1 MAIMIDAKPS
11 YKGEGIVW
19 EKLKEYLPN
28 ETVVYNQREVNGR
41 EYDFCVMSENLG
53 LIVIEVKGWISDK
66 ITVNGIDN
74 IIVDGYEK
82 PQTSPKKQAR
92 AYRFAILNR
101 ISKKYNLS
109 PLVLDLVCYPFISE
123 AEYKKCHL
131 DIISEKEYTIF
142 REDLENKELL
152 NNKINNLFQINSAIP
167 HSDFS
172 YDLMLRIRRSL
183 EPDFKE
189 SISENK
195 ILPYSRL
202 EIYPDAFTSD
212 AINDIVDNYFSGV
225 KSIVFVGETF
235 MYENMLKTLNNELKK
250 HNIDYKGNNLHIG
263 FEQGIPVVHSNECF
277 RIFNFEIYYVK
288 RLSTICPDHL
298 FIREGV
304 ISPEEHKVLERL
316 SDCTVF
322 NLQQFEVEHATT
334 QKDILV
340 EAGAGTGKTFSMVS
354 RVAFLCNKEQD
365 SVSNLADE
373 IAMVTF
379 TNDAAINMKRR
390 LKQMFINYFVLTGK
404 EKYLRFVEDT
414 DRSSIS
420 TIHKFAIDIMRGESL
435 YTGLGTNFRIMGD
448 EYRRGKAYDLF
459 LGEFLEEKEQENPN
473 FVNEL
478 PVPVYDLKKKLMN
491 VADRLFDK
499 SINFALIKDSE
510 MGVTAENIIPY
521 FNELI
526 TAVVFPAEASYSEEL
541 KAENDIDLKETL
553 IELGKILSSGCE
565 KLEELKV
572 RYLFIDEFQD
582 TDDIQIELFQKLQK
596 SINAECRLFVVGDL
610 KQSIYRFRGAKL
622 NAFQRLQNGNENDW
636 SHYWLNRNYRTDGRL
651 LDLYDDIFSEMG
663 NLNILPYSEDADRLV
678 SDVEKDSIDEELL
691 VQLPCH
697 GKGNNNLL
705 DLLNDTIE
713 SELSKVHDLMKKK
726 TLSKEERTIAILVRS
741 NWQVDTIVKYAA
753 QKGIHV
759 ENNTGGDLFQL
770 PSTLDLYKLV
780 LAFCN
785 STSPVHLANFIES
798 NYIDMNV
805 DYQKLNNSSEAEK
818 LRELTGALDAYFLN
832 KMGMDWKKLLDHV
845 YTQPV
850 LYELKNIIEAL
861 KPWEIYTN
869 NFEKQRLYIANV
881 EYLIEKIIRFARI
894 DSLTLGQIVEY
905 LGINIL
911 TGQRQLSRVEDVDDN
926 GAHVICTTVHKSKG
940 LEYGTVILP
949 YTFEDIG
956 DIKKV
961 KLEASYNDNSLAYTV
976 LFDNGIREKNT
987 NYSEEREV
995 HEQIAEEARI
1005 LYVALTRAI
1014 RNCVWINNIDCSP
1027 NISWGTLLEG

>member
-1 MAIMIDAKPS
+1 M
-11 YKGEGIVW
+11 
-19 EKLKEYLPN
+19 
-28 ETVVYNQREVNGR
+28 
-41 EYDFCVMSENLG
+41 
-53 LIVIEVKGWISDK
+53 
-66 ITVNGIDN
+66 
-74 IIVDGYEK
+74 
-82 PQTSPKKQAR
+82 
-92 AYRFAILNR
+92 
-101 ISKKYNLS
+101 
-109 PLVLDLVCYPFISE
+109 
-123 AEYKKCHL
+123 
-131 DIISEKEYTIF
+131 
-142 REDLENKELL
+142 
-152 NNKINNLFQINSAIP
+152 
-167 HSDFS
+167 
-172 YDLMLRIRRSL
+172 
-183 EPDFKE
+183 
-189 SISENK
+189 
-195 ILPYSRL
+195 
-202 EIYPDAFTSD
+202 
-212 AINDIVDNYFSGV
+212 
-225 KSIVFVGETF
+225 
-235 MYENMLKTLNNELKK
+235 
-250 HNIDYKGNNLHIG
+250 
-263 FEQGIPVVHSNECF
+263 
-277 RIFNFEIYYVK
+277 
-288 RLSTICPDHL
+288 
-298 FIREGV
+298 
-304 ISPEEHKVLERL
+304 
-316 SDCTVF
+316 
-322 NLQQFEVEHATT
+322 
-334 QKDILV
+334 
-340 EAGAGTGKTFSMVS
+340 
-354 RVAFLCNKEQD
+354 
-365 SVSNLADE
+365 
-373 IAMVTF
+373 
-379 TNDAAINMKRR
+379 
-390 LKQMFINYFVLTGK
+390 
-404 EKYLRFVEDT
+404 
-414 DRSSIS
+414 
-420 TIHKFAIDIMRGESL
+420 
-435 YTGLGTNFRIMGD
+435 
-448 EYRRGKAYDLF
+448 
-459 LGEFLEEKEQENPN
+459 
-473 FVNEL
+473 
-478 PVPVYDLKKKLMN
+478 
-491 VADRLFDK
+491 
-499 SINFALIKDSE
+499 
-510 MGVTAENIIPY
+510 
-521 FNELI
+521 
-526 TAVVFPAEASYSEEL
+526 
-541 KAENDIDLKETL
+541 
-553 IELGKILSSGCE
+553 
-565 KLEELKV
+565 
-572 RYLFIDEFQD
+572 
-582 TDDIQIELFQKLQK
+582 
-596 SINAECRLFVVGDL
+596 
-610 KQSIYRFRGAKL
+610 
-622 NAFQRLQNGNENDW
+622 
-636 SHYWLNRNYRTDGRL
+636 
-651 LDLYDDIFSEMG
+651 
-663 NLNILPYSEDADRLV
+663 